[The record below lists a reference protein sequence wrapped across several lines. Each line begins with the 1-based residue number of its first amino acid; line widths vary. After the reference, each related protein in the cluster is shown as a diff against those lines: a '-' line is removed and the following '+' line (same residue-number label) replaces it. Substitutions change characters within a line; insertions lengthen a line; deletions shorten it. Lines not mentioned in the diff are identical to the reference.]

1 MINLIISETM
11 PDVNMVTQYVWKK
24 ELPEDYLKYD
34 HIGIVGSDTWNKVKD
49 KLGFTVGFKDIAGTV
64 YAEKFVCIRKVN
76 NLANSEAK
84 HIADYRLLDCLGRTQ
99 DVEYKVLTKPEEMD
113 ELIEVVRKAEVIAL
127 DTETTGLD
135 PYAEGSKTISVG
147 LYINGLG
154 YTIPYNHP
162 ECNPAMPI
170 QKVHEL
176 YKVLRD
182 EFKGTLVGHNAKFDK
197 TWVWV
202 VEGYNLPFTF
212 DTMIASAILDE
223 NKGSHG
229 LKQLAVNELNGIAYE
244 ISTEGKKGG
253 GDLASH
259 CRYLAFDIFYTYLLW
274 EKYNKELQEAPFE
287 KFIFEN
293 ISMPAVDM
301 YSRAF
306 VDGVYLNPKTYN
318 ASART
323 VLEKID
329 EYKAKLEDWAPGVN
343 WGSSKQ
349 LRDLF
354 HSRGIH
360 SPKVTD
366 KGVAWYLEVLMD
378 VAEINDKEASKE
390 AKRVRNSYHDII
402 QKLKEEDITQPV
414 IKALGYKD
422 WIDDYESFSF
432 EALQELSADYPIC
445 ADVIELR
452 MWEKYL
458 STFIGP
464 WSESMKDWLLRPNFR
479 ITGTVTGRP
488 SCSDP
493 NLQQVPRDTT
503 IRSIIDAPEGWD
515 CVEADLSQAEL
526 RIAAIM
532 SGDTELRRSYRE
544 GEDIHAK
551 TVNHIFNIPV
561 DKMTKEER
569 KKGKA
574 INFGFLYGMY
584 PKKFQEYAW
593 VSYQTRFTLAECE
606 NTRDSFMGLYN
617 ALPRWHEEQ
626 KAIVKKHGEIWSPI
640 GRTRHLPKAW
650 STDRMIRAE
659 AERQAINSPVQG
671 FAADIV
677 LSAAC
682 QISKEYGPDVMK
694 IWGTIHD
701 AIGLRTRADKTEEI
715 AKRLKYLM
723 EHPPVIDEFLKAFPL
738 ETLPKYFHRFYENGE
753 LCVPLKAEVEIG
765 AWGKPTRSI

>member
-1 MINLIISETM
+1 MKNLILSETM
-11 PDVNMVTQYVWKK
+11 PDVPMVTNYEWLK
-24 ELPEDYLKYD
+24 ELPEDYIKYD
-34 HIGIVGSDTWNKVKD
+34 HIGVVGAVLWKSVAK
-49 KLGFTVGFKDIAGTV
+49 KLGFTETFKDISGV
-64 YAEKFVCIRKVN
+64 VFKGKFVGIRKITN
-76 NLANSEAK
+76 QPNSEAK

-99 DVEYKVLTKPEEMD
+99 EVNFAILTSPKEMD
-113 ELIEVVRKAEVIAL
+113 NLIERVKKAEVIAL

-135 PYAEGSKTISVG
+135 PYAEDSKTISVG
-147 LYINGLG
+147 LYLNGFG

-162 ECNPAMPI
+162 QCNPAMPI
-170 QKVHEL
+170 EKVHEL
-176 YKVLRD
+176 YRVLRD
-182 EFKGTLVGHNAKFDK
+182 EFKGVLVGHNAKFDK
-197 TWVWV
+197 TWLGV
-202 VEGYNLPFTF
+202 VEGYDLHFSF

-223 NKGSHG
+223 NKSSHG

-253 GDLASH
+253 GDLQSH

-274 EKYNKELQEAPFE
+274 EKYSKELEESPFE

-293 ISMPAVDM
+293 ISMPAVEM
-301 YSRAF
+301 YSRCF
-306 VDGVYLNPKTYN
+306 YDGVYLNPVTFN
-318 ASART
+318 ESAKT
-323 VLEKID
+323 VLNNIEK
-329 EYKAKLEDWAPGVN
+329 YKEKVEAWAPGIN
-343 WGSSKQ
+343 LSSNKQ
-349 LRDLF
+349 LRELF
-354 HSRGIH
+354 LRRGIH

-366 KGVAWYLEVLMD
+366 KGMAWLLNVAI
-378 VAEINDKEASKE
+378 EIVGLSEKEA
-390 AKRVRNSYHDII
+390 AKLVKGMRNSYREAR
-402 QKLKEEDITQPV
+402 KFLEEEQVSPELT
-414 IKALGYKD
+414 KAWGID
-422 WIDDYESFSF
+422 SWIEDYESFAFDS
-432 EALQELSADYPIC
+432 LQELSTDFPIC
-445 ADVIELR
+445 ADIIELR

-464 WSESMKDWLLRPNFR
+464 WSEEMKDWLLRPNFR

-488 SCSDP
+488 SCSEP
-493 NLQQVPRDTT
+493 NLQQIPRDTT
-503 IRSIIDAPEGWD
+503 IRSIVDAPEGWD

-532 SGDTELRRSYRE
+532 SGDQELRRSYRE

-551 TVNHIFNIPV
+551 TVNHIFHIPV
-561 DKMTKEER
+561 DRMTKEQR

-593 VSYQTRFTLAECE
+593 VSYQTKFTLAECE
-606 NTRDSFMGLYN
+606 KTRDSFMELYHS
-617 ALPRWHEEQ
+617 LPVWHEEQ
-626 KAIVKKHGEIWSPI
+626 KAIVRQHGEIWSPI

-650 STDRMIRAE
+650 SQDRMTRAE

-677 LSAAC
+677 LSATC
-682 QISKEYGPDVMK
+682 QLAKEYGPDVMK

-701 AIGLRTRADKTEEI
+701 ATGLRTRKDKTEEI

-723 EHPPVIDEFLKAFPL
+723 EHPPVVEQFLKQFPI
-738 ETLPKYFHRFYENGE
+738 ETLPKYFQRFYEDGE

-765 AWGKPTRSI
+765 PWGKPTRSI